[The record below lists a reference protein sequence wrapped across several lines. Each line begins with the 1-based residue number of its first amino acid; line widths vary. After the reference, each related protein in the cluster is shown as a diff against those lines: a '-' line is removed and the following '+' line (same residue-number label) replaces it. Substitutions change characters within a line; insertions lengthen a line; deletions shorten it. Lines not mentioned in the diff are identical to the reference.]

1 MYLKSLTLKNF
12 RKFGDVE
19 NKVVF
24 AYTKLKEVKLEEGE
38 EEVNISTT
46 STLIIGQNNI
56 GKTSLISALKNVIA
70 PQKFSATD
78 FNFNYLNEFLEE
90 YKKKGKDADLPMME
104 FQMELKIDDDDDIIV
119 NIAPLLL
126 LENTKSATVRL
137 KIQLKEAEEFRE
149 KLSGVLDDKNYSEEQ
164 HLKQLLKIV
173 NEVGL
178 ECMYFNKDNQKINDF
193 RLQDLIEI
201 KSIEANKITH
211 ENSLTKA
218 FNKIIE
224 YRHKHKNLGVSS
236 KINTILQEANKELN
250 TTFKDSHEIAVN
262 NALNEIEHED
272 KLAIKLSSDLTHKKL
287 MQNNILLYEY
297 AERGL
302 AIPENQYG
310 LGYTNLVMILAE
322 IIEYIEK
329 SPEGSFTSRINIISI
344 EEPETYMHPQM
355 QELFIKNINKAI
367 ENLLEGQEKHVNCQ
381 IIITTH
387 SSHILNSKIHS
398 GNSFD
403 HISYLT
409 TTKEKGTEIVN
420 LSDETIIEKKKEKKK
435 GIDKSENEFHQLEF
449 LKKHIKYKVSEL
461 FFSDAIIF
469 VEGITEETLLRYW
482 IDKNQRLEKYYISI
496 FNIDGAHGLVYHHL
510 ITQLKVPAL
519 IITDLD
525 IKSNTNNQEEG
536 KEDKKTDKE
545 KYPQVI
551 SLENRET
558 TNETLINYYGKDLGE
573 IEEGGELRKDNLI
586 ITFQNKVDKY
596 YPTSFEEALIL
607 TNYDKEILKSALEDT
622 KPRIYKAYHEGI
634 DENLKEHSRI
644 LQHKLSSS
652 KSEFS
657 NRLLFKLVNQ
667 SATTQL
673 LEIPDYIN
681 KGLEGVERML
691 RGE

>member
-12 RKFGDVE
+12 RKFGDAE
-19 NKVVF
+19 NKIIF
-24 AYTKLKEVKLEEGE
+24 AYKKLKEVKKEGDDE
-38 EEVNISTT
+38 QEVNISTT

-56 GKTSLISALKNVIA
+56 GKTSLISALKNVIT
-70 PQKFSATD
+70 PKKFSATD
-78 FNFNYLNEFLEE
+78 FNFNYLNVFLTKYKEE
-90 YKKKGKDADLPMME
+90 GKEADLPTME
-104 FQMELKIDDDDDIIV
+104 FQMDLEVDDEEDIIA

-126 LENTKSATVRL
+126 IENTKSATVRL
-137 KIQLKEAEEFRE
+137 KIQLREAEIFRE
-149 KLSGVLDDKNYSEEQ
+149 KLSRVLADRNYSEDE
-164 HLKQLLKIV
+164 HLKHLLKIV
-173 NEVGL
+173 NDVGL
-178 ECMYFNKDNQKINDF
+178 KCIYFNKDNQEIDGF

-224 YRHKHKNLGVSS
+224 YRHKHKKTGASS
-236 KINTILQEANKELN
+236 KINKILQEANKELN
-250 TTFKDSHEIAVN
+250 TTFKESHEIVVN
-262 NALNEIEHED
+262 NALGEIEHED
-272 KLAIKLSSDLTHKKL
+272 KLAIKLSSDLTHEKL
-287 MQNNILLYEY
+287 LQNNIVLYEY

-302 AIPENQYG
+302 TIPENQYG

-322 IIEYIEK
+322 IIEYIERT
-329 SPEGSFTSRINIISI
+329 PEGAFSSKINIISI

-367 ENLLEGQEKHVNCQ
+367 ENLLESQEKHVNCQ

-420 LSDETIIEKKKEKKK
+420 LSDKTIIEKKKVGKEGTEKLGEK
-435 GIDKSENEFHQLEF
+435 FYQLEF
-449 LKKHIKYKVSEL
+449 LKKHIKFKVSEL

-469 VEGITEETLLRYW
+469 VEGVTEETLLRYW
-482 IDKNQRLEKYYISI
+482 IDENERLKKYYISI

-525 IKSNTNNQEEG
+525 IKRVKQDQKKE
-536 KEDKKTDKE
+536 KEDRRTDKE
-545 KYPQVI
+545 KYPQVT
-551 SLENRET
+551 SLKNRET
-558 TNETLINYYGKDLGE
+558 TNGTLIKYYGKNLEE
-573 IEEGGELRKDNLI
+573 IQECNIEVNENLI
-586 ITFQNKVDKY
+586 IVFQKNIGEY

-607 TNYDKEILKSALEDT
+607 TNYQNDILKNALKET
-622 KPRIYKAYHEGI
+622 KPQIYKAYHDNI
-634 DENLKEHSRI
+634 DENLKENSRV
-644 LQHKLSSS
+644 LQYKLSSS

-657 NRLLFKLVNQ
+657 NRILFELV
-667 SATTQL
+667 SKEASSPS
-673 LEIPDYIN
+673 LEIPNYI
-681 KGLEGVERML
+681 KEGLSEIEKML
-691 RGE
+691 GE